1 MKSMKV
7 SVWDTYVKREDG
19 RRMHFDILV
28 PDDLKEERIIF
39 GFGKDYLKTKA
50 LKNQVLSTNEC
61 RFCHIEQAS
70 KKMLDAI
77 KTKCYAIIEMEN
89 CD

>member
-1 MKSMKV
+1 MKV
-7 SVWDTYVKREDG
+7 SVWDTYVQRKDG

-28 PDDLKEERIIF
+28 PSDLKEPKTVF
-39 GFGKDYLKTKA
+39 GFGNEYLKTNSVENHTLTTK
-50 LKNQVLSTNEC
+50 EC

-70 KKMLDAI
+70 KEILEAI
-77 KTKCYAIIEMEN
+77 DKNGYAIIEMEN

>member
-1 MKSMKV
+1 MKV
-7 SVWDTYVKREDG
+7 SVWDTYVQREDG

-28 PDDLKEERIIF
+28 PDDLKEERIVF

-50 LKNQVLSTNEC
+50 LKNQVLTTNEC
-61 RFCHIEQAS
+61 RFCHIAS
-70 KKMLDAI
+70 ASEEIIQEIKK
-77 KTKCYAIIEMEN
+77 KGYTIIEMEN